1 MKGEIILAGKR
12 HSKTEPTQLKP
23 QPYAVSGEKPRKNTE
38 HPHKFIASRKYFTI
52 CIYAIAVI
60 AIGGGIIYMIY
71 NWKQT
76 RTYFNKIGAALSP
89 FILAFFIAYFLYP
102 LVKKIDLILKRIFF
116 KERFKKSRRILSVI
130 LSYLIV
136 IGSLSLIVIYVTPQI
151 GNSFS
156 DLSTKV
162 PAMYKSIQKYSLIL
176 QEKFP
181 DINVDSITDTFQKI
195 VPNLISYGTNM
206 AGNLFPALYSLSIGI
221 VKGLINLIVAVMVS
235 IYMIL
240 DKPILL
246 KNIKRFVYAVL
257 PQKKADSFWRTSKE
271 CNDIFGGFVIGKM
284 IDSLIIGIISFI
296 CMRIFQFPYALLLSL
311 IVGITNMIPYFGPF
325 IGAIPGVL
333 IYLLTDPLLALFY
346 AIFILVLQQFDGIY
360 LGPKILGEK
369 TGIRP
374 LWVIFGITLGGAYAG
389 VIGMFLGVPFTAV
402 ISFLVEKWVKRR
414 LMKKNLTLEN

>member
-1 MKGEIILAGKR
+1 MVRKKNNKTTKR
-12 HSKTEPTQLKP
+12 NSSGIVPDFTE
-23 QPYAVSGEKPRKNTE
+23 NTPSPE

-76 RTYFNKIGAALSP
+76 RSYFSKIGSALSP

-102 LVKKIDLILKRIFF
+102 LVKKTDWILKRVFF
-116 KERFKKSRRILSVI
+116 KERLKKFRRILAVI

-136 IGSLSLIVIYVTPQI
+136 IGSLTLIVIYVIPQI

-162 PAMYKSIQKYSLIL
+162 PAMYKTITKYSLKL
-176 QEKFP
+176 QEQFP
-181 DINVDSITDTFQKI
+181 DINVDSIMDTFQHI
-195 VPNLISYGTNM
+195 IPNLISYGTDM
-206 AGNLFPALYSLSIGI
+206 AGNLFPAIYSLSIGI
-221 VKGLINLIVAVMVS
+221 VKGVINLIVAVMVS

-257 PQKKADSFWRTSKE
+257 PENKADSFWQTSKE
-271 CNDIFGGFVIGKM
+271 CNDIFSGFVIGKM
-284 IDSLIIGIISFI
+284 LDSLIIGILSFV
-296 CMRIFQFPYALLLSL
+296 CMRVFQFPYALLLSL

-325 IGAIPGVL
+325 IGAVPGVL

-389 VIGMFLGVPFTAV
+389 VIGMFLGVPITAV
-402 ISFLVEKWVKRR
+402 ISFLIEKWVR
-414 LMKKNLTLEN
+414 KKLIKNNVSEKKL

>member
-1 MKGEIILAGKR
+1 MD
-12 HSKTEPTQLKP
+12 
-23 QPYAVSGEKPRKNTE
+23 KNTGRKGILSLKENIVEKSKKDSE

-71 NWKQT
+71 NWEQT
-76 RTYFNKIGAALSP
+76 GKYFKKIGAALSP
-89 FILAFFIAYFLYP
+89 FILALFIAYFLYP
-102 LVKKIDLILKRIFF
+102 LVKKIDWLLKRVFF
-116 KERFKKSRRILSVI
+116 KERFKKVRRILSVI

-136 IGSLSLIVIYVTPQI
+136 LGSLTLIIIYVIPQI

-162 PAMYKSIQKYSLIL
+162 PDMYKLINKYSLML
-176 QEKFP
+176 QEQFP
-181 DINVDSITDTFQKI
+181 DIDVDYIMDKFQHI
-195 VPNLISYGTNM
+195 IPNLISYGTNM
-206 AGNLFPALYSLSIGI
+206 AGNLFPAIYSLGIGI
-221 VKGLINLIVAVMVS
+221 VKGVINLIVAIMVS

-246 KNIKRFVYAVL
+246 KNIKRLVYAAL
-257 PQKKADSFWRTSKE
+257 PEKKADSFWRTSKE
-271 CNDIFGGFVIGKM
+271 CNDIFSGFVIGKM
-284 IDSLIIGIISFI
+284 IDSLVIGILSFI
-296 CMRIFQFPYALLLSL
+296 CMSIFQFPYALLLSL

-325 IGAIPGVL
+325 IGAIPGVI

-374 LWVIFGITLGGAYAG
+374 LWVIFGITLGRAYAG

-402 ISFLVEKWVKRR
+402 ISFLIEKWVRR
-414 LMKKNLTLEN
+414 KLMKRNVPEEKV

>member
-1 MKGEIILAGKR
+1 MD
-12 HSKTEPTQLKP
+12 
-23 QPYAVSGEKPRKNTE
+23 KNTGRKGILSLKENIVEKSKKDSE

-71 NWKQT
+71 NWEQT
-76 RTYFNKIGAALSP
+76 GKYFKKIGAALSP
-89 FILAFFIAYFLYP
+89 FILALFIAYFLYP
-102 LVKKIDLILKRIFF
+102 LVKKIDWLLKRVFF
-116 KERFKKSRRILSVI
+116 KERFKKVRRILSVI

-136 IGSLSLIVIYVTPQI
+136 LGSLTLIIIYVIPQI

-162 PAMYKSIQKYSLIL
+162 PDMYKLINKYSLML
-176 QEKFP
+176 QEQFP
-181 DINVDSITDTFQKI
+181 DIDVDYIMDKFQHI
-195 VPNLISYGTNM
+195 IPNLISYGTNM
-206 AGNLFPALYSLSIGI
+206 AGNLFPAIYSLGIGI
-221 VKGLINLIVAVMVS
+221 VKGVINLIVAIMVS

-246 KNIKRFVYAVL
+246 KNIKRLVYAAL
-257 PQKKADSFWRTSKE
+257 PEKKADSFWRTSKE
-271 CNDIFGGFVIGKM
+271 CNDIFSGFVIGKM
-284 IDSLIIGIISFI
+284 IDSLVIGILSFI
-296 CMRIFQFPYALLLSL
+296 CMSIFQFPYALLLSL

-325 IGAIPGVL
+325 IGAIPGVI

-402 ISFLVEKWVKRR
+402 ISFLIEKWVRR
-414 LMKKNLTLEN
+414 KLMKRNVPEEKV